1 MTARTRLRKI
11 DWRQVF
17 EGVGERVEFYGGEP
31 PDIISGNT
39 PIRRSEDDEDYA
51 ICAYRASGQLTA
63 TFFVSCFR
71 DYLNVS
77 HSLTFT
83 EPTGDKFESTMT
95 SIGTR
100 PTIEVH
106 AEINMSK
113 EDDKCRPVYDNGS
126 YPVIELSVTYK

>member
-1 MTARTRLRKI
+1 MSHT
-11 DWRQVF
+11 
-17 EGVGERVEFYGGEP
+17 
-31 PDIISGNT
+31 
-39 PIRRSEDDEDYA
+39 
-51 ICAYRASGQLTA
+51 
-63 TFFVSCFR
+63 
-71 DYLNVS
+71 VS